1 MDSYRDEVY
10 SERVRCGKR
19 TYFIDV
25 KPTQS
30 GKDFFITISESR
42 RVGEKFEKHKI
53 YLYKEDFSK
62 FKEALDRSILAVA
75 KSLDETGGD
84 GAAILQGTGSGNGA
98 GNPPSPREPDPHTT
112 PEEFDSLKDLSVDD
126 REL

>member
-1 MDSYRDEVY
+1 MENYRDEIY

-30 GKDFFITISESR
+30 GHDFFITISESR
-42 RVGEKFEKHKI
+42 KVGERYEKQKI

-62 FKEALDRSILAVA
+62 FSEALERSITVVA
-75 KSLDETGGD
+75 KSLDQISNNGD
-84 GAAILQGTGSGNGA
+84 AQEA
-98 GNPPSPREPDPHTT
+98 EPDAIFADEPSGKNISV
-112 PEEFDSLKDLSVDD
+112 PIDEFRDLTVDD
-126 REL
+126 RDNF

>member
-1 MDSYRDEVY
+1 VDSYRDEVY

-62 FKEALDRSILAVA
+62 FKDALDRSIVAVA

-84 GAAILQGTGSGNGA
+84 GAAVLNGTA
-98 GNPPSPREPDPHTT
+98 GDVHAGGDGHAT
-112 PEEFDSLKDLSVDD
+112 PEMIDELKDLSVDD

>member
-42 RVGEKFEKHKI
+42 RVGEKYEKHKI
-53 YLYKEDFSK
+53 YLYKEDFMK
-62 FKEALDRSILAVA
+62 FMDALDRSVKAVA
-75 KSLDETGGD
+75 KSLDEIGGNGAAIFQTPEGGD
-84 GAAILQGTGSGNGA
+84 GQVSDSEL
-98 GNPPSPREPDPHTT
+98 
-112 PEEFDSLKDLSVDD
+112 EELKDLSVDD

>member
-1 MDSYRDEVY
+1 MDNYRDEVY

-62 FKEALDRSILAVA
+62 FKDALDRSILAVA

-84 GAAILQGTGSGNGA
+84 GAAILQGTGGA
-98 GNPPSPREPDPHTT
+98 ALSNHAVGQGA
-112 PEEFDSLKDLSVDD
+112 PEEFDPLKDLSVDD